1 MLTTNTGAPLTA
13 LRILTA
19 VFIVLILF
27 SCSSMTINMPAVTDE
42 PGGQRLPGKI
52 VWHELITDT
61 PDESRRFYEELF
73 GWKFEDLGINLGF
86 TRTVNYTLIRHQGKL
101 IGGLIDQ
108 NLLATKADI
117 SQWMV
122 LLSVE
127 DVDAATRHVE
137 SSGGTVFNPP
147 TDLAER
153 GRMSIVSDPQGAML
167 ALLETRGG
175 DPADVAE
182 VAAGGFLW
190 NELWTDDTGAATEF
204 YQGLAEYE
212 YTDRELDLEG
222 GSTTYRV
229 LSVGETPR
237 AGMITNPVEGLIP
250 VWVTYIRA
258 TDDAAL
264 DSIVAKVENLGGS
277 LLLAPQDR
285 AIGGRVA
292 LIADPSGAGI
302 AIQTWPASAGESK

>member
-1 MLTTNTGAPLTA
+1 
-13 LRILTA
+13 
-19 VFIVLILF
+19 
-27 SCSSMTINMPAVTDE
+27 
-42 PGGQRLPGKI
+42 
-52 VWHELITDT
+52 
-61 PDESRRFYEELF
+61 
-73 GWKFEDLGINLGF
+73 
-86 TRTVNYTLIRHQGKL
+86 
-101 IGGLIDQ
+101 
-108 NLLATKADI
+108 
-117 SQWMV
+117 
-122 LLSVE
+122 
-127 DVDAATRHVE
+127 
-137 SSGGTVFNPP
+137 
-147 TDLAER
+147 
-153 GRMSIVSDPQGAML
+153 MSIVSDPQGAML

>member
-1 MLTTNTGAPLTA
+1 MIAP
-13 LRILTA
+13 RILTA
-19 VFIVLILF
+19 FFIVVILF
-27 SCSSMTINMPAVTDE
+27 GCSSMTINMPAVTDD

-73 GWKFEDLGINLGF
+73 GWKFEDLGIDLGF
-86 TRTVNYTLIRHQGKL
+86 TRTINYTLIRHQGKL

-108 NLLATKADI
+108 NQLATKADI

-122 LLSVE
+122 SLSVE

-137 SSGGTVFNPP
+137 SSGGTVFSPP
-147 TDLAER
+147 IDLAER

-175 DPADVAE
+175 DPADEPE
-182 VAAGGFLW
+182 VAVGGFLW
-190 NELWTDDTGAATEF
+190 NELWTGDTGAATEF
-204 YQGLAEYE
+204 YQGLAKYE
-212 YTDRELDLEG
+212 YTDRELDPEDA
-222 GSTTYRV
+222 SKTYRV
-229 LSVGETPR
+229 LTVGDTPR
-237 AGMITNPVEGLIP
+237 AGVITNPVEGLIP
-250 VWVTYIRA
+250 LWVTYIRA
-258 TDDAAL
+258 ADAAAL
-264 DSIVAKVENLGGS
+264 DSIVARVENLGGS

-302 AIQTWPASAGESK
+302 AVQTWPASVGERK